1 MYPMVSVATSIEKNG
16 KPAHFMPPKPPKLI
30 SWEDFGRRYL
40 AREDGNKYEWL
51 NGTVEKSGST
61 DYTQFFI
68 VKNLMDCFIRL
79 KNSINLEGYL
89 IPEGDIFFGQHHR
102 RPDVAYVTDEQSA
115 HTAYGENQ
123 VPGFVIEVI
132 SKKDQMDLVHKKM
145 DDYRNAGVKVVW
157 HIFPA
162 REQVHVY
169 QGKNLSQMLVCI
181 GDASCSAAPVL
192 PDFVMT
198 AGQIFQKPP
207 KPA

>member
-1 MYPMVSVATSIEKNG
+1 MLTAATDIQKNG
-16 KPAHFMPPKPPKLI
+16 TSLHAMPPKPPKLI

-40 AREDGNKYEWL
+40 SREDGYKYEWL
-51 NGTVEKSGST
+51 NGTVEKSRSM

-68 VKNLMDCFIRL
+68 VKNLMDFFIQL
-79 KNSINLEGYL
+79 KTSKNLNGHL
-89 IPEGDIFFGQHHR
+89 IPEGDIFFGENHR
-102 RPDVAYVTDEQSA
+102 RPDVAYLTDEQIA
-115 HTAYGENQ
+115 HTAYGKNQ

-169 QGKNLSQMLVCI
+169 HGKNLSQMLVCM
-181 GDASCSAAPVL
+181 DDTLCSAAPVMA
-192 PDFVMT
+192 DFAMT
-198 AGQIFQKPP
+198 ASAIFQKPP
-207 KPA
+207 MPA